1 MKPWLLVLHPMAII
15 HLMSYKRP
23 LQLAIEDKDKK
34 EVEVLLKAGIDPNQY
49 ESGSVSLDYSVAS
62 DAYECT
68 VLLLKYGA
76 NPDLI
81 VKNVD
86 QQEKIIQP
94 CIQRKDNSTLILLA
108 MYGATSEGVQFPV
121 GCEEQKALLLN
132 TMQKKAECD
141 RLLLQAVI
149 NEKNQPHNY
158 QAILSSYQAAGD
170 IWYQLSLV
178 ERNGSYQKHYQEK
191 ALELYE
197 LAAACYKKLA
207 THPSE
212 PAYFELFSRMAD
224 LYHAQG
230 HKAKELE
237 SAKLAAQNAAVSNKA
252 YQLPQLFPVSQPN
265 DNFSAASLR
274 QRKIT
279 ANPEQQ
285 ALLQASTSLRV

>member
-1 MKPWLLVLHPMAII
+1 MKPWLLALHPMAII

-49 ESGSVSLDYSVAS
+49 ESGSVSLDYSVVS

-81 VKNVD
+81 VKNND
-86 QQEKIIQP
+86 RQEKIIQP
-94 CIQRKDNSTLILLA
+94 CIQRKNNSAIVLLA
-108 MYGATSEGVQFPV
+108 MYGATSKGVQFPED
-121 GCEEQKALLLN
+121 CEEQKALLIN
-132 TMQKKAECD
+132 SMQKKAMYD
-141 RLLLQAVI
+141 QLLLQAKL

-178 ERNGSYQKHYQEK
+178 ERNGVYQKHYQEK

-224 LYHAQG
+224 LYHSQG
-230 HKAKELE
+230 HKTKQLE
-237 SAKLAAQNAAVSNKA
+237 YAKLAAQNAAVSNTA
-252 YQLPQLFPVSQPN
+252 YPLPHLFPVDQAKS
-265 DNFSAASLR
+265 ASLR
-274 QRKIT
+274 QRKT
-279 ANPEQQ
+279 AAHAEQQ
-285 ALLQASTSLRV
+285 ALLEANKSFRI